1 MKPTEILGCCKRGVS
16 LQISTGK
23 LTKKSENK
31 TFINELSKYS
41 DNGVTE
47 LKLKIFSF
55 PNYIWRYHTRR
66 DNRTNQT
73 PRFSYLPRNFA
84 ERHLKSFK
92 KKKVAGADDIP
103 PGIIKDYHKKITKP
117 LTYIV
122 NLTSKSGTFPFI
134 WNMQRLPQYIKPWI

>member
-23 LTKKSENK
+23 LTKKSETKLSSMNYRNTLIMGWQSWSWK
-31 TFINELSKYS
+31 SSLFQTTYGDIIPDEIIELIRLPAFHTYREILLKGTWNLSK
-41 DNGVTE
+41 E
-47 LKLKIFSF
+47 
-55 PNYIWRYHTRR
+55 
-66 DNRTNQT
+66 
-73 PRFSYLPRNFA
+73 
-84 ERHLKSFK
+84 
-92 KKKVAGADDIP
+92 KKVAGADDIP
-103 PGIIKDYHKKITKP
+103 LGIIKDYHKKIMKP